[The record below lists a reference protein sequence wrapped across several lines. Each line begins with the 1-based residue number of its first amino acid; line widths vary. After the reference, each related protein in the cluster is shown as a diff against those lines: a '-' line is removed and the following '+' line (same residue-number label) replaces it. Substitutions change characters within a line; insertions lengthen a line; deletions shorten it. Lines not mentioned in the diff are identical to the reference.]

1 MTEKENKITETINI
15 ETKEPKVEIIKIKDK
30 KQPKM
35 KYFYYLVGCIFILV
49 FSIYYTHIYTVKNI
63 VKKINNIKETVVYYN
78 NQNKNLI
85 PEIINYTKS
94 WIINDKRVVNLIIDI
109 MGVYVDNTTDTNKT
123 YNNQILSV
131 IKTNELLK
139 LVDLHPILK
148 TDKIYLEQR
157 KKFNDLYDK
166 NITAFNVCKKLSLKL
181 LQLANTSVYKKYGKT
196 DTNFNEIICKD

>member
-49 FSIYYTHIYTVKNI
+49 FSIYYTHIYTV
-63 VKKINNIKETVVYYN
+63 INNIKETVVYYN

-139 LVDLHPILK
+139 LIDLHPILK
-148 TDKIYLEQR
+148 TDKNYLEQR
-157 KKFNDLYDK
+157 KKFNDLYHK

-181 LQLANTSVYKKYGKT
+181 LQLANTNVYKKYGKT
-196 DTNFNEIICKD
+196 DTNFNEIVCKD